1 MLDGYRDRR
10 TMRRVHSNRILV
22 VIPVHG
28 GHDMTH
34 ALLEDLRREEHLVD
48 VTIVDNGRDYPRNGS
63 ETVLRPE
70 KNLGWAAGT
79 NFGTTECLSP
89 DHPAVVWMN
98 NDTRLAAGF
107 FAGLVRAWEETGAG
121 LIGPLYDCY
130 WDHQRPSHPVSVS
143 AYRPRAGHY
152 AAPFVDGTCMFVPS
166 STLEAVGM
174 LDSETFAPVGYG
186 ADVDYALRVRSVG
199 MSVAVTR
206 LAYLHHEKSM
216 TAKKIF
222 AGGLEEY
229 GSRGDP
235 VMEAGMTKKWGVDW
249 RRPAGIDSA
258 TRQTRPATWR
268 RRLPPPAIAG
278 VSRLSASTRP
288 WRLPRRSVP

>member
-1 MLDGYRDRR
+1 
-10 TMRRVHSNRILV
+10 MRRVRSGRILV

-48 VTIVDNGRDYPRNGS
+48 VTIVDNGRDYPAAGN
-63 ETVLRPE
+63 EMVLRPE
-70 KNLGWAAGT
+70 ENLGWAQGT
-79 NFGTTECLSP
+79 NFGTTECRSP
-89 DHPAVVWMN
+89 DHAAVVWMN
-98 NDTRLAAGF
+98 NDTRLSPGF
-107 FAGLVRAWEETGAG
+107 FAGLIRAWEETDAG

-130 WDHQRPSHPVSVS
+130 WKHQRPSRAVAVS
-143 AYRPRAGHY
+143 AYRPQARHY

-174 LDSETFAPVGYG
+174 LDSKTFAPVGWG
-186 ADVDYALRVRSVG
+186 ADFDYGLRVRSAG
-199 MSVAVTR
+199 LSVAVTR

-216 TAKKIF
+216 TAKKVF

-235 VMEAGMTKKWGVDW
+235 VMEAGMTKKWGEEW
-249 RRPAGIDSA
+249 RRHVGIDPA
-258 TRQTRPATWR
+258 TNQTRPAR
-268 RRLPPPAIAG
+268 RRERLPAPAIVR
-278 VSRLSASTRP
+278 VSRFSASTRR
-288 WRLPRRSVP
+288 WRLSQRSVR